1 MRDNGVY
8 IMGGGYV
15 KMRIWNDAL
24 LLPYRYCTIN
34 YGIMSQYKSDGRA
47 NELRD
52 KYKIFIGEETSPP

>member
-1 MRDNGVY
+1 
-8 IMGGGYV
+8 
-15 KMRIWNDAL
+15 MRIWNDAL